1 VRALEEQ
8 DHYEVLEVSRD
19 VVLEDVEHAYRVA
32 CETYSSESLATY
44 SVFGDGE
51 AEAIR
56 KRIDKAYRVL
66 SDVRAREDY
75 DAMLEPLDEHAEAP
89 RRGGNEAVSIEA
101 AGFASPAGPVSAPG
115 EPDTLDGASGAFMEL
130 EADVEEEEGDLD
142 GAMLRRARM
151 RRGFELDQIAD
162 VTKISIGNL
171 RNIEDENWADLPAT
185 VYVRG
190 FLTAYARTIGL
201 DPQRVVASYVKRLE
215 SMRVQSGR
223 GRFRTKP

>member
-44 SVFGDGE
+44 SVFGDAE
-51 AEAIR
+51 SEAIR

-75 DAMLEPLDEHAEAP
+75 DAMLEPLDEHAEGP
-89 RRGGNEAVSIEA
+89 RPGGNEAASIEA
-101 AGFASPAGPVSAPG
+101 AGLAPGPAAAGG

-130 EADVEEEEGDLD
+130 EADVEEEEGDPD

-171 RNIEDENWADLPAT
+171 RNIEDENWDDLPAT

-190 FLTAYARTIGL
+190 FLTAYAHTIGL
-201 DPQRVVASYVKRLE
+201 DPQRVVASYVQRLE
-215 SMRVQSGR
+215 SMRVQTVHGR
-223 GRFRTKP
+223 SRSKS